1 MTEVY
6 NSYKN
11 NSCKNL
17 KRTRDEVEDEVA
29 TTYINRYKK
38 IRDYLDEHGLHEVNE
53 DNLVNFFTKKVT
65 LSIDEEM
72 KDAQKQEDIEDECR
86 DDEDE
91 CSDDRD
97 EDEDNSEVLEETEE
111 ESEWDGF
118 SESEEDSD
126 DEEDEEE
133 SEWDEFSESEYKEDE
148 DDELS
153 EDESIAI
160 KEIEGSIY

>member
-38 IRDYLDEHGLHEVNE
+38 IRDYLDEQGLHEINE
-53 DNLVNFFTKKVT
+53 DNLVKFFNKKVT

-72 KDAQKQEDIEDECR
+72 KDAQKQEDIEE
-86 DDEDE
+86 E
-91 CSDDRD
+91 CSDD
-97 EDEDNSEVLEETEE
+97 EDEDNNEVLEETEE
-111 ESEWDGF
+111 SEEESEWDEF

>member
-11 NSCKNL
+11 NSCNNL
-17 KRTRDEVEDEVA
+17 KRPRYEDEDEVA

-72 KDAQKQEDIEDECR
+72 KDAQKQEDIEDEC
-86 DDEDE
+86 
-91 CSDDRD
+91 SDDRD
-97 EDEDNSEVLEETEE
+97 EDEDNSEVLEETEETEE

-126 DEEDEEE
+126 DEEDDEE
-133 SEWDEFSESEYKEDE
+133 SEWDEFSESEYKEDDDE
-148 DDELS
+148 DELS
-153 EDESIAI
+153 EEESIAI
-160 KEIEGSIY
+160 KEIESSIY